1 MSRDISFEP
10 SSTAALQLPAAGIT
24 GSVDGARKLALQ
36 VVRFLLTD
44 RGSMVSDTTYGSG
57 LMQLLGGVDPS
68 TLSSTIAV
76 NLQEAETWMRGNTSG
91 NVDSEALRQIT
102 FNSYAYD
109 GLTLDIS
116 FTILNRAGEQVSI
129 TLPLSN

>member
-1 MSRDISFEP
+1 MSRDIAFEP
-10 SSTAALQLPAAGIT
+10 STTSTLQLST
-24 GSVDGARKLALQ
+24 TDVLGSVEGSRKLALQ
-36 VVRFLLTD
+36 TVKFLLTD
-44 RGSMVSDTTYGSG
+44 RGSMVSDPTYGSG
-57 LMQLLGGVDPS
+57 LTQLLGGVDPS

-76 NLQEAETWMRGNTSG
+76 NLQEAETWMRASTSR
-91 NVDSEALRQIT
+91 NVDSEAMRQIT
-102 FNSYAYD
+102 FNSYVYD